1 MRAVRRFEGSGNV
14 SAGNRSATQHKTV
27 HCCLGFQQRTEM
39 IDLFTE

>member
-14 SAGNRSATQHKTV
+14 SAGNRSATKYKAV
-27 HCCLGFQQRTEM
+27 HCCLGFQQRTET